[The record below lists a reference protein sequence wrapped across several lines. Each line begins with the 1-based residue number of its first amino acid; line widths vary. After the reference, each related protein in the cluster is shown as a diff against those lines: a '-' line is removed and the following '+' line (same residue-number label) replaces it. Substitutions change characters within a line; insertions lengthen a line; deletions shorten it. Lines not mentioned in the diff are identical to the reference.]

1 MIISTHHSGIT
12 LAPMIDC
19 GHISGTSCVSVNN
32 QTTRSGIHC
41 NDQTNVGHQHIDL
54 HGREAVNKT
63 LAGAG
68 VSGVRSRYICQAI
81 ACPGKTYVAHHFL
94 MHKRENP
101 VAPGRFSIILLGCFV
116 MLTVALA
123 GLMPEH
129 FI

>member
-1 MIISTHHSGIT
+1 MTISTFHSGMA

-81 ACPGKTYVAHHFL
+81 ACPGKTHVALHFL
-94 MHKRENP
+94 MNKRENP
-101 VAPGRFSIILLGCFV
+101 VALGGFSIILLVCFV
-116 MLTVALA
+116 MLATALSRVS
-123 GLMPEH
+123 
-129 FI
+129 

>member
-1 MIISTHHSGIT
+1 MTISTFHSGMA

-63 LAGAG
+63 LAGAD
-68 VSGVRSRYICQAI
+68 VSGVDISVRQLLAR
-81 ACPGKTYVAHHFL
+81 V
-94 MHKRENP
+94 KRMSP
-101 VAPGRFSIILLGCFV
+101 
-116 MLTVALA
+116 
-123 GLMPEH
+123 
-129 FI
+129 FIS